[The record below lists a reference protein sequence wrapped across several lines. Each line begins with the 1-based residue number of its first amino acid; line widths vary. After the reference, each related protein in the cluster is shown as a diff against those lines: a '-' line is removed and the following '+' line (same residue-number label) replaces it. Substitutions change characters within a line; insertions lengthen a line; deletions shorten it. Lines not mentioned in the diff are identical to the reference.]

1 MKNSTLS
8 SLPIAIIGGGPVG
21 LAAAAHLIKRKL
33 PFVLFEAGKQIA
45 SNVKSWEHVKVF
57 SPWEFNLDAAA
68 VELLE
73 GNGWQSP
80 KPKRLPTGKELMEH
94 YLQPLSELPQIHP
107 HIRLNHKVISVNRK
121 NLDKLKT
128 AGRSQ
133 QPFVV
138 QTLHQSSYQR
148 FEVRAVIDASGT
160 WQDQNPI
167 GSGGIKALG
176 EKENSEHIFYG
187 IPDPKQMSS
196 RYANKHVLVVG
207 SGHSAAQTLFNL
219 SQLSKEYENTH
230 IHWIIR
236 TKNIANVLGGKEKD
250 QLPARGAI
258 GKQLERLLKKNQLK
272 LHSNFHLQ
280 HISSNGNQ
288 LDIGGWQNGQ
298 KVSIGGIDEVI
309 ACTGSRPDYSFL
321 REIRLDIDATVE
333 SVRALANL
341 IDPNVHSCGTVPPH
355 GAVELQQPEQ
365 DFYIVG
371 MKSYGRAPTF
381 LMATGYEQVRSVV
394 AALAGDWEAAKK
406 VNLVLPE
413 TGVCSTPDSTVVSG
427 GACCSPLTTAPK
439 LEEACCIPLPQSEN
453 QENCCIPLSV
463 VTEKNGC
470 C

>member
-1 MKNSTLS
+1 MKNSLKN

-21 LAAAAHLIKRKL
+21 LAAAAHLVKRNL
-33 PFVLFEAGKQIA
+33 PFVLFEAGEQIA

-57 SPWEFNLDAAA
+57 SPWEFNLDATA

-80 KPKRLPTGKELMEH
+80 PSKKLPTGKELIEQ
-94 YLQPLSELPQIHP
+94 YLQPLSELPKIRP
-107 HIRLNHKVISVNRK
+107 HIHLNHKVISVNRK

-133 QPFVV
+133 QPFVI

-167 GSGGIKALG
+167 GSGGITALG
-176 EKENSEHIFYG
+176 EKEHHQHIFYG
-187 IPDPKQMSS
+187 IPDPKEMSKH
-196 RYANKHVLVVG
+196 YANKQVLVVG
-207 SGHSAAQTLFNL
+207 SGHSAAQVLFNL
-219 SQLSKEYENTH
+219 AQLSEEYPNTQ

-236 TKNIANVLGGKEKD
+236 TKNVSNLLGGKEKD

-258 GKQLERLLKKNQLK
+258 GKQLEQLLQRNQLK

-280 HISSNGNQ
+280 SISSNGNS
-288 LDIGGWQNGQ
+288 LIIGGWQDGQ
-298 KVSIGGIDEVI
+298 QVNIGGIEKVI

-321 REIRLDIDATVE
+321 REIRLDIDSTVE
-333 SVRALANL
+333 SVRALADL

-365 DFYIVG
+365 NFYIVG

-394 AALAGDWEAAKK
+394 AALAGDWETAKK

-413 TGVCSTPDSTVVSG
+413 TGVCSAPDSTVVSG
-427 GACCSPLTTAPK
+427 GGCCSPLTTAPK
-439 LEEACCIPLPQSEN
+439 LEEACCIPLPQSES
-453 QENCCIPLSV
+453 QEDCCIPLSV
-463 VTEKNGC
+463 VTEESSC